1 MDADVPMSKNRKRAK
16 ALKKAAKRIKRMG
29 VVWGGDKMWI
39 TSGDH
44 IAELV
49 SGLLEEWAEEAE

>member
-1 MDADVPMSKNRKRAK
+1 MSKNRKRAK